1 MSNALKVPQ
10 ASTLDRL
17 LLAADEELREAGVE
31 ALTIR
36 GVAAR
41 AGTSTATAYNYL
53 SSRNH
58 LFAELFHREVLLAHP
73 PQIAGRTPRDRVVS
87 VTTHLAAVLRD
98 RPHLAAA
105 ANHALL
111 GTDTDVE
118 RLRVAIG
125 AELVRRFD
133 GRWAT
138 RRRRGARRAAA
149 RPHRRAAA
157 DRHGADLVRRPA
169 GPPRRGRDHDPARQR
184 MTLRRSP
191 STPTTTASRRTP
203 TRSTPGCASTSRC
216 TTTPRSTSG
225 RSAATR
231 TSPRRCAPRAPSPT
245 PTAWPSRRPP
255 GAPTRTG

>member
-73 PQIAGRTPRDRVVS
+73 PRITGRTPRDRVVS

-98 RPHLAAA
+98 QPHLAAA

-118 RLRVAIG
+118 RLRVEIG

-133 GRWAT
+133 EALGD
-138 RRRRGARRAAA
+138 
-149 RPHRRAAA
+149 AA
-157 DRHGADLVRRPA
+157 DPAVLDALLLALTGALLQTGMGLISYDELPDRLAAVA
-169 GPPRRGRDHDPARQR
+169 TTILRGHA
-184 MTLRRSP
+184 
-191 STPTTTASRRTP
+191 
-203 TRSTPGCASTSRC
+203 
-216 TTTPRSTSG
+216 
-225 RSAATR
+225 
-231 TSPRRCAPRAPSPT
+231 
-245 PTAWPSRRPP
+245 
-255 GAPTRTG
+255 